1 MSKLSEKFNEY
12 FYAWGNN
19 DPNKEVLRYG
29 KMVSLKDWH
38 GYDDFKYYRPRR
50 NAAGGLI
57 ILGGVTLIG
66 GVCTG
71 IHSINNK
78 RKSKKESL

>member
-1 MSKLSEKFNEY
+1 MSKLSKKLYEY
-12 FYAWGNN
+12 FYPWGDN

-29 KMVSLKDWH
+29 KMVSLKKLH
-38 GYDDFKYYRPRR
+38 GYDDYTIYRPRR

-66 GVCTG
+66 GVG
-71 IHSINNK
+71 KGVHSIYKK